1 MPMYCCPTQTDERK
15 ISKGIDKDIQR
26 GRKKFDA
33 EIKLLLLGAGDSG
46 KSTLAK
52 QMKIIHLRGFTD
64 QERLGYRPT
73 IMNNIV
79 VNMKTLVRECL
90 AKEASP
96 SSSSSQERLS
106 QKDAAE
112 RVSRIPDTTRVITR
126 EIGKDIKDLWADPAI
141 QQTHKN
147 ASVFY
152 IMDNIK
158 YYFDDVDR
166 ITAEG
171 YVPNDEDV
179 LKSRATTTGIYE
191 TEFFVQD
198 AHFKM
203 IDVGGQRTERKKWI
217 HCFEGVTAVLFCAS
231 LSEYDQLLLED
242 DETMR
247 MHESLNLFGEVCQS
261 PWFADTAMI
270 LFLNKDDLFK
280 EKITRIPLTTCFPEY
295 TGPNLYEPAR
305 EYIHS
310 KFVGMVDPNTSRNIY
325 HHFTTA
331 TNTQNINVVFDAVRD
346 IVLRIQLQKNGMI

>member
-1 MPMYCCPTQTDERK
+1 MYCCPRQTEERK
-15 ISKGIDKDIQR
+15 ISDGIDKDIKR
-26 GRKKFDA
+26 GRKKFDS

-64 QERLGYRPT
+64 AERLGYRPT

-79 VNMKTLVRECL
+79 VNMKTLVRECV
-90 AKEASP
+90 AKSI
-96 SSSSSQERLS
+96 SSSQQESLKE
-106 QKDAAE
+106 KDAAE
-112 RVSRIPDTTRVITR
+112 RISKLPDTTRVLTR
-126 EIGKDIKDLWADPAI
+126 ELGKDIRDLWADPAI
-141 QQTHKN
+141 QLTYKN
-147 ASVFY
+147 ASLVY

-171 YVPNDEDV
+171 YIPSDDDI

-270 LFLNKDDLFK
+270 LFLNKDDIFR
-280 EKITRIPLTTCFPEY
+280 EKITRVPLTVCFPEY
-295 TGPNLYEPAR
+295 TGANSYEPAR

-310 KFVGMVDPNTSRNIY
+310 KFLGVVDAHSSRNIY